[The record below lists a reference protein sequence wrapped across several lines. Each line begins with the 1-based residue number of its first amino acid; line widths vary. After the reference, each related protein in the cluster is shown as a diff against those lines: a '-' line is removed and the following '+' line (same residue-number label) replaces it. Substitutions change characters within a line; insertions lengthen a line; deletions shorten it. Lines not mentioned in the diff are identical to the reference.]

1 MFGPGITKALHG
13 AGTELQWVDIGHFDI
28 VAEEVDKERINL
40 WAADWVGNAEVK
52 KAYSEARRLAY
63 QELGRAEGQAEM
75 LVSIAQAVEGIDLTG
90 NRAKNIRHVLLART
104 AQILE
109 AMRDSRMDDQPP
121 AGG

>member
-1 MFGPGITKALHG
+1 M
-13 AGTELQWVDIGHFDI
+13 
-28 VAEEVDKERINL
+28 
-40 WAADWVGNAEVK
+40 GNAEVK